1 MHNSNQFDELQ
12 KNPTLTAKAINHTAT
27 HDMYRYALST
37 SAMCGHNL
45 LILHT

>member
-27 HDMYRYALST
+27 HDMYIVQVCFINFCHVWS
-37 SAMCGHNL
+37 
-45 LILHT
+45 